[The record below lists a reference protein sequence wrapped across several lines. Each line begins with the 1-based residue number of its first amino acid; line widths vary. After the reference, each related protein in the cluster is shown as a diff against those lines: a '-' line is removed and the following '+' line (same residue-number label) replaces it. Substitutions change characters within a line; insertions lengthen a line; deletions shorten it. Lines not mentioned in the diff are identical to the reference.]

1 MKKGNLNLRLSFKRR
16 KKKMNRKKIFSAA
29 FVLMFTL
36 VSFLIGALE
45 AKNSPVAVSPG
56 SDTEVALVWQS
67 CPTFS
72 WSAVDQASSY
82 RIAVFEAVDSQ
93 VTEYEGMVALKSPV
107 VIKDI
112 PGPALSW
119 TLSSET
125 SLKIGSMYAWYVRAM
140 DAYGNALGSWS
151 DGRIFKVEQEVRF
164 AGIEEKLAEKLRSY
178 GVDEETIAN
187 VLTDMKSEVK
197 EVVVRSDRSKD
208 FAKDTQGKSSVQGYE
223 GIANTFYGQGA
234 GFSNTSGTGATF
246 IGANAGHSN
255 TTGIDNTFLGR
266 SAGRNNTNGGNNT
279 FVGQAAGYQNISGNY
294 NTFLGYMAGFQNTTG
309 YDNTFIGESAGYN
322 NIGHTNTFIGRGAGY
337 SNTGGGENIF
347 IGKSSGNSN
356 TTGCTSIFLGN
367 FAGYNNSTAN
377 NNIFIGESSG
387 YSNTTGNGN
396 IYLGNA
402 TGYNNTIGT
411 GNIFLGDAAGFTNT
425 TGSYNIFLGDSS
437 GNWNTTGGWNTFV
450 GDGTGRCNTTGSK
463 NVFLGLGAGYLN
475 ATGEG
480 NVFLGYQAG
489 YNETGSNKLYIAN
502 SDTVS
507 PLIYGEFDNNIVT
520 INGKLGI
527 GTKNPAYAVEV
538 NSTGTAA
545 NLVCKQTDGT
555 SAVVCAGTS
564 HVFIGAKSNHDFRLL
579 ANDSPKITILPS
591 GNVGFGNNTP
601 SYPLHMASGAYCST
615 GGTWTNASSRSLKE
629 NIQDLSTDEAVETLN
644 QLNPVKYNYKVDK
657 TDKHVGFIAE
667 DVPELVAAAD
677 RKGLS
682 PMDITAVLTRVV
694 QEQQKMIREQHQVN
708 QEYKKVISDLQE
720 RIAKIEKER

>member
-1 MKKGNLNLRLSFKRR
+1 
-16 KKKMNRKKIFSAA
+16 MNRKKIFSAA

-178 GVDEETIAN
+178 GIDEEIITN

-197 EVVVRSDRSKD
+197 EVVVRSDSSKD
-208 FAKDTQGKSSVQGYE
+208 QAKDTPLKSGVQAYE
-223 GIANTFYGQGA
+223 GSSNTFYGQYA
-234 GFSNTSGTGATF
+234 GLSITSGFCNTF
-246 IGANAGHSN
+246 IGNSAGSYT
-255 TTGIDNTFLGR
+255 TTGCFNTFLGHDC
-266 SAGRNNTNGGNNT
+266 
-279 FVGQAAGYQNISGNY
+279 GQ
-294 NTFLGYMAGFQNTTG
+294 QNTTG
-309 YDNTFIGESAGYN
+309 NDNTFIGNSAGSC
-322 NIGHTNTFIGRGAGY
+322 NIGNGNTFIGRWAGHY
-337 SNTGGGENIF
+337 NTGGGGNIF
-347 IGKSSGNSN
+347 IGQYTGKSN
-356 TTGCTSIFLGN
+356 TTGCTNIFIGN
-367 FAGYNNSTAN
+367 SAGYNNTTTN
-377 NNIFIGESSG
+377 DNIFIGEQSG
-387 YSNTTGNGN
+387 YSNTTGTDN
-396 IYLGNA
+396 IYLGHA
-402 TGYNNTIGT
+402 AGYNNTIGT
-411 GNIFLGDAAGFTNT
+411 ENIFLGDAAGFTNS
-425 TGSYNIFLGDSS
+425 TGSYNLFIGSS
-437 GNWNTTGGWNTFV
+437 AGNFNTTGGWNTFI
-450 GDGTGRCNTTGSK
+450 GNGAGRSNTTGIK

-480 NVFLGYQAG
+480 NVSLGYQAG
-489 YNETGSNKLYIAN
+489 FNETGSNKLYISN
-502 SDTVS
+502 SDTVF

-708 QEYKKVISDLQE
+708 QEYKKIISDLQE